1 MAVKNLK
8 PGAGFASRG
17 NLRSKGVDMTPVK
30 IGDLNNQVI
39 PQVNTDISANTS
51 LITKNT
57 NQGTENSAL
66 IAGNAVAVAP
76 LAGIAKGIFTTCSAA
91 VSGGV
96 TAGQLYVLR
105 QTYKVQEG
113 EETVNKITDTI
124 VLMGAECG

>member
-17 NLRSKGVDMTPVK
+17 NLRSKGVDMTSVK
-30 IGDLNNQVI
+30 IGDINNQVV
-39 PQVNTDISANTS
+39 PQVNADITRSNDSVKANVSAIGLNTS
-51 LITKNT
+51 
-57 NQGTENSAL
+57 
-66 IAGNAVAVAP
+66 AVAP
-76 LAGIAKGIFTTCSAA
+76 LAGVAKGIFTTCSAA

-96 TAGQLYVLR
+96 TAGELYVLR

-124 VLMGAECG
+124 VLIGAECG

>member
-1 MAVKNLK
+1 MAIKNLK

-39 PQVNTDISANTS
+39 PQINTDISAVKEDLKKT
-51 LITKNT
+51 
-57 NQGTENSAL
+57 TET
-66 IAGNAVAVAP
+66 GNLNAANVAP
-76 LAGIAKGIFTTCSAA
+76 LAGIAKGIFTTCAAA

-96 TAGQLYVLR
+96 TVGELYVLR
-105 QTYKVQEG
+105 QTYVINNG
-113 EETVNKITDTI
+113 EENINKVTDTI

>member
-17 NLRSKGVDMTPVK
+17 NLRSKGVDMTSVK
-30 IGDLNNQVI
+30 IGDINNQVV
-39 PQVNTDISANTS
+39 PQVNAEITRTNDSVKVNASAIGLNTS
-51 LITKNT
+51 
-57 NQGTENSAL
+57 
-66 IAGNAVAVAP
+66 AVAP
-76 LAGIAKGIFTTCSAA
+76 LAGVAKGIFTTCSAA

-105 QTYKVQEG
+105 QTYKIQQG
-113 EETVNKITDTI
+113 EEAVDKVTDTI